1 MSTEA
6 FAQMA
11 FWMLVGL
18 TFAGAAIAVFPRNI
32 LHNVLGLALALAGV
46 GGFYLYLGSFFIA
59 LMQLLIYVGAI
70 TIAIV
75 FAIMLSRPLHLEIP
89 KRAVP

>member
-32 LHNVLGLALALAGV
+32 LHNVLGLALALAQG
-46 GGFYLYLGSFFIA
+46 
-59 LMQLLIYVGAI
+59 
-70 TIAIV
+70 
-75 FAIMLSRPLHLEIP
+75 
-89 KRAVP
+89 